1 MKSYGN
7 VMEKYDSSRFIKNI
21 TEFMPLFLQI
31 YEEEDKN
38 IKEIKRKKIPEI
50 NWSRQM
56 LCSRKML
63 LFLLSFQL
71 ILTKRR
77 LCMRQ

>member
-21 TEFMPLFLQI
+21 TEFMPLVLQI

-56 LCSRKML
+56 LCSRKSRKVNSRNS
-63 LFLLSFQL
+63 LSCNQ
-71 ILTKRR
+71 T
-77 LCMRQ
+77 QP